1 MYLAAKRLKELKEIG
16 KTNMIVGV
24 VAYYR
29 VMQICQRNRFLMHRD
44 QRFHPKAV
52 PPLAY
57 QAGDNYT
64 HLPVPSS
71 FPELLPPDELR
82 PVYGVEFQPSEA
94 CPKNFVIVDQT
105 DHRSQIMF
113 NPAFAHKFPAAN
125 FNGPSRFMHENFE
138 RKDVI
143 TLEKELSFLKEDSD
157 DIDVLLSLDNDNDND
172 EDDVYDEDE
181 VSTART
187 YGTYGSSS
195 PDSCSNYDYNNSRSN
210 ACSSSA
216 QKSSG
221 GNTGEKKQLKMKRMV
236 KALRGIVPGAEQ
248 MNTVT
253 VIDEAVRYLKSLKV
267 EAEKLGVDDLED
279 YN

>member
-1 MYLAAKRLKELKEIG
+1 
-16 KTNMIVGV
+16 
-24 VAYYR
+24 
-29 VMQICQRNRFLMHRD
+29 
-44 QRFHPKAV
+44 
-52 PPLAY
+52 
-57 QAGDNYT
+57 
-64 HLPVPSS
+64 
-71 FPELLPPDELR
+71 
-82 PVYGVEFQPSEA
+82 
-94 CPKNFVIVDQT
+94 
-105 DHRSQIMF
+105 
-113 NPAFAHKFPAAN
+113 
-125 FNGPSRFMHENFE
+125 MHENFE

-157 DIDVLLSLDNDNDND
+157 DIDVLLSLNND

-221 GNTGEKKQLKMKRMV
+221 RNTSEKKQLKMKRMV